1 MKKTITTRASDATT
15 MVEAAWQTV
24 GESFDRFCLTA
35 GIASLTQMM
44 EEDSERLC
52 GPRHGR
58 SDQRAGHRWGRT
70 TGRLGFHGGTI
81 EIERPRVRRR
91 DGGEMGLPSWEAGSG
106 SASTTAARTCP
117 AWVPT
122 SECMSSRTTVRC
134 Y

>member
-44 EEDSERLC
+44 EEDSKRLC

-81 EIERPRVRRR
+81 EVERA
-91 DGGEMGLPSWEAGSG
+91 SC
-106 SASTTAARTCP
+106 ASTGR
-117 AWVPT
+117 
-122 SECMSSRTTVRC
+122 R
-134 Y
+134 